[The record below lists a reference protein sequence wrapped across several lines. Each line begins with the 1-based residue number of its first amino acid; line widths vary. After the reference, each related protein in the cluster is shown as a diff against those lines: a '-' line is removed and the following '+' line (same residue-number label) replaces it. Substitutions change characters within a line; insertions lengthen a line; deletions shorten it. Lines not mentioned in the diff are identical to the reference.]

1 MATEHTVTFFTDHCR
16 LRQMTY
22 SFPES
27 LLIRTLNDRI
37 LDSYA
42 LNFNDPDN
50 TFLKRWTGRLFFSG
64 GLLTRW
70 YRYLLFLLL
79 IVFILDPFIEV
90 LYQLL

>member
-1 MATEHTVTFFTDHCR
+1 
-16 LRQMTY
+16 MTY
-22 SFPES
+22 SLTES
-27 LLIRTLNDRI
+27 IRICSFDDRI
-37 LDSYA
+37 PDPYA

-90 LYQLL
+90 FYQLL